1 MLKTNTTI
9 NKVLYLEYRKKG
21 GILTM
26 NKSELRITKTRAK
39 QAQKIRQKHK
49 DTVGVTQEDFYN
61 YILKKI
67 IAKDYVGKRG
77 REKNEMTRVKV
88 DVELRNQATE
98 IAKSLGFRSINTM
111 IESIVADEYYEHVYN
126 PEKAYKM
133 FEATGRKKR
142 NEIYQRYKDKGIGE
156 KIKAREME
164 KNQKKAKEQNME
176 VEGAFEKDEE

>member
-1 MLKTNTTI
+1 
-9 NKVLYLEYRKKG
+9 YLEYRKEG

-111 IESIVADEYYEHVYN
+111 
-126 PEKAYKM
+126 
-133 FEATGRKKR
+133 
-142 NEIYQRYKDKGIGE
+142 
-156 KIKAREME
+156 
-164 KNQKKAKEQNME
+164 
-176 VEGAFEKDEE
+176 